1 MLRERNHNLNR
12 IKIKIIA
19 TLYVGFGII
28 DLITRFLM
36 KFCFRAEGGMYP
48 LLLWNPIRLVPVN
61 IFLFGL
67 TVYSTIKILHLDFS
81 NALKCGIIIT
91 LLGALSFYLD
101 TNFILSFD
109 YISPNIGYYLEI
121 ISLIFFVISLVILLY
136 CVKFSNT
143 QSFVNQT

>member
-1 MLRERNHNLNR
+1 MNR

-28 DLITRFLM
+28 DLITRFFM

-67 TVYSTIKILHLDFS
+67 TIYSTIKILHLDFS

-91 LLGALSFYLD
+91 LLGTLSFYLD

-121 ISLIFFVISLVILLY
+121 ISLIFFIIYLFILIY
-136 CVKFSNT
+136 YVKFSNT
-143 QSFVNQT
+143 FTSVNQK

>member
-1 MLRERNHNLNR
+1 MNR

-28 DLITRFLM
+28 DLITRFVIQ
-36 KFCFRAEGGMYP
+36 FCFRAEGGMYP
-48 LLLWNPIRLVPVN
+48 LLLWNPIRLVPVI

-67 TVYSTIKILHLDFS
+67 TIYSTIKILNFDFS
-81 NALKCGIIIT
+81 NALKSGIVVT

-109 YISPNIGYYLEI
+109 YISPYTGYYLEI
-121 ISLIFFVISLVILLY
+121 ISLIFYVISLVILLY
-136 CVKFSNT
+136 CMKFSNA
-143 QSFVNQT
+143 QSSVNLTWSYFLKC